1 MFFENLETRRLF
13 SGTSFTPEPPPAPLP
28 PLPVPGTHLPA
39 PTREPYVGD
48 DTDDTPVRQTPTGPF
63 ESPRD
68 KITKFRQPGS

>member
-28 PLPVPGTHLPA
+28 PLPVSVSQLPA
-39 PTREPYVGD
+39 PAKETYVGD
-48 DTDDTPVRQTPTGPF
+48 DGDDTPVRQTPHGPY